1 MTLKAFETHYPT
13 IAKSAYVDDSAIIAG
28 DVTIGKDSSVWP
40 LVVIRGDVNKITI
53 GARTSI
59 QDGVVI
65 HVTHASQFNPDGHPL
80 TIGND
85 VTIGH
90 KALLHGCNIGDEC
103 LIGMGAIVMDDAV
116 IEPQVVLGAGSIVPP
131 GRTIESGFLW
141 VGSPARKI
149 RRLTEEEISYFKYSA
164 SNYVSLKNRYL
175 ATER

>member
-13 IAKSAYVDDSAIIAG
+13 IAKGAYVDDSAIIAG
-28 DVTIGKDSSVWP
+28 DVTIGEDSSVWP

-53 GARTSI
+53 GARTSV

-65 HVTHASQFNPDGHPL
+65 HVTHASQFNPNGHPL
-80 TIGND
+80 MIGND

-90 KALLHGCNIGDEC
+90 KALLHGCQIGDEC
-103 LIGMGAIVMDDAV
+103 LIGMGSIVMDDAK

-131 GRTIESGFLW
+131 GRTLESGFLW

-149 RRLTEEEISYFKYSA
+149 RKLTEEELNYFKYSA
-164 SNYVSLKNRYL
+164 QNYVKLKNRYL